1 MGAAL
6 ASLSVWADQKSQTL
20 DIYWVDSEGGG
31 STLIV
36 TPANESVLIDTGNPG
51 GRDSGR
57 ILQAAK
63 LAGLVK
69 IDHMV
74 ITHSHTDHFGGAAEI
89 AQRLPVGTVHHR
101 AIPDR
106 DPDGR
111 VPSTFPVQIKP
122 FREISA
128 PRATLQAGTAI
139 PLKSSGAKKLA
150 LVCLAADQIL
160 APTTKAPTRTLNPL
174 TGTVPPKAVD
184 LSDNANSAVF
194 ILEFGDFR
202 FFDGGDLTWNIEEK
216 LVTPYNLPGTV
227 DVYQTNH
234 HGLDVSNHPVLL
246 QSLAPTVVV
255 MNNGPKKGGQS
266 GAFNAIRKVPTVTAL
281 YQMHRS
287 MNVEADENAPAAYL
301 ANHGTLTGAAAA
313 ECSANLIKLTVA
325 ADSLSYR
332 ISIPATGA
340 TQSFQ
345 TKRR

>member
-1 MGAAL
+1 
-6 ASLSVWADQKSQTL
+6 
-20 DIYWVDSEGGG
+20 
-31 STLIV
+31 
-36 TPANESVLIDTGNPG
+36 
-51 GRDSGR
+51 
-57 ILQAAK
+57 
-63 LAGLVK
+63 
-69 IDHMV
+69 
-74 ITHSHTDHFGGAAEI
+74 
-89 AQRLPVGTVHHR
+89 
-101 AIPDR
+101 
-106 DPDGR
+106 
-111 VPSTFPVQIKP
+111 
-122 FREISA
+122 
-128 PRATLQAGTAI
+128 
-139 PLKSSGAKKLA
+139 
-150 LVCLAADQIL
+150 
-160 APTTKAPTRTLNPL
+160 
-174 TGTVPPKAVD
+174 
-184 LSDNANSAVF
+184 
-194 ILEFGDFR
+194 
-202 FFDGGDLTWNIEEK
+202 
-216 LVTPYNLPGTV
+216 V

-301 ANHGTLTGAAAA
+301 ANHGRLTGAAAA